1 VLTLTPAAGG
11 PPGRLADLIVFDPHG
26 PLRRVPV
33 SAADQRPIRLEFP
46 TA

>member
-1 VLTLTPAAGG
+1 VVEV
-11 PPGRLADLIVFDPHG
+11 DELIVFDPDG

-33 SAADQRPIRLEFP
+33 SSADPRPIRLEFP